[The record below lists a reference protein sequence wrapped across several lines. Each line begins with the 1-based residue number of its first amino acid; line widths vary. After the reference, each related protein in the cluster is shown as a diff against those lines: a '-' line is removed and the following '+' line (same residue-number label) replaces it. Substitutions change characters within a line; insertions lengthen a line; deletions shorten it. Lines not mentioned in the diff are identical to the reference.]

1 MIIKTKCI
9 PIKDEIMG
17 RSMVKEIRKI
27 YGDATAN
34 KVKLVKKLVLTYQF
48 MILVLIKLRII
59 FLKRVI
65 GIWNF
70 QKKSISLFN
79 ERGLGLFLLYF
90 RKMYISF
97 SERM

>member
-34 KVKLVKKLVLTYQF
+34 KVKLVKK
-48 MILVLIKLRII
+48 
-59 FLKRVI
+59 
-65 GIWNF
+65 
-70 QKKSISLFN
+70 
-79 ERGLGLFLLYF
+79 
-90 RKMYISF
+90 ISF
-97 SERM
+97 NVPVYDFGTDKIAYHIPETSDWYLEFPKEIDITI